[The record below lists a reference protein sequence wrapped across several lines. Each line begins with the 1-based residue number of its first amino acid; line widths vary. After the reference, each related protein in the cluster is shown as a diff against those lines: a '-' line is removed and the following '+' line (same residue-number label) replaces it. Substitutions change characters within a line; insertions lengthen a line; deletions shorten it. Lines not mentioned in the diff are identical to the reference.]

1 MTTKTYVQFLYPG
14 TIVAEI
20 STHEV
25 ADRSDPIVPDGAYGY
40 SFFSRTEMIV
50 NGEKLIGEVR
60 DRSGHTYIGEVMTAE
75 QIERL
80 PGDYRILLSN
90 MRSNDWPNAVRTV
103 RGNFVP
109 MQTGDR
115 VISPE
120 QPT

>member
-14 TIVAEI
+14 TIVAET

-25 ADRSDPIVPDGAYGY
+25 ADRSDPIMPEGAYGY
-40 SFFSRTEMIV
+40 SFFSRTETIV

-60 DRSGHTYIGEVMTAE
+60 DRSVYTYIGEVMTAE

-90 MRSNDWPNAVRTV
+90 MRCNDWPVVVRTA

-109 MQTGDR
+109 LLSGDR
-115 VISPE
+115 VIPAE
-120 QPT
+120 PK